1 MNIAYCMANRR
12 GHADFLLQ
20 QVAAFAASQG
30 LITCGLVQINSE
42 CEPEGPCDMD
52 VKILP
57 DGAVIRISQSLGG
70 GSKGCR
76 LDSQALE
83 DAAGQVAAALETG
96 AEVMII
102 NKFGRSE
109 AEGHGLRSV
118 IAEAIARD
126 LPVLVGLNAANEAA
140 FEEFSGGLA
149 KKLSTDAEEIC
160 DWLMSVARPGA
171 AA

>member
-12 GHADFLLQ
+12 GRTDLLLQ
-20 QVAAFAASQG
+20 QVAVFAANRG
-30 LITCGLVQINSE
+30 LIVCGIVQINSE
-42 CEPEGPCDMD
+42 CEADGPCDMD
-52 VKILP
+52 VKVLP
-57 DGAVIRISQSLGG
+57 DGAVIRISQSLGR

-83 DAAGQVAAALETG
+83 DAAGQVAAALENG
-96 AEVMII
+96 ADVMII
-102 NKFGRSE
+102 NKFGKSE

-126 LPVLVGLNAANEAA
+126 LPVLVGLNAANETA
-140 FEEFSGGLA
+140 FAEFSGGLA
-149 KKLSTDAEEIC
+149 KKLSAETETIC
-160 DWLMSVARPGA
+160 DWLMAVSRPGA